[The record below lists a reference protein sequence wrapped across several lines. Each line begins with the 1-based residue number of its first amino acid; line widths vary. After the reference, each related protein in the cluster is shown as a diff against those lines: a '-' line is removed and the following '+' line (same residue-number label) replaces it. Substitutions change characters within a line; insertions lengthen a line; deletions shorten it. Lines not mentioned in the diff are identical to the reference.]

1 MDVILYNP
9 LSKSGG
15 SSNVAFKLHQ
25 QLNKKQVANKVI
37 SLLQIND
44 LEEFIK
50 EHNNA
55 NRFIIIGGDGTLNVL
70 ANNIKD
76 LTIKPDI
83 YLYASGTG
91 NDFAR
96 SLPTKGKLIDI
107 KKYLYNLP
115 TVTFNDERMDFLNG
129 VGMGIDGLVVHKV
142 NNSRHKNNKFNY
154 FRHVFEAF
162 KEHKK
167 SPVEVTVDGSRYSY
181 NDAWFVSVMNSA
193 YFGGGMKVA
202 PKQKRDNDDLTVIIA
217 KKAPKILLL
226 FIFPIIYLGLH
237 VHLKRYVKIIRGKDI
252 QVYFKTPQ
260 MMQVDGEDFPNI
272 STISA
277 KK

>member
-15 SSNVAFKLHQ
+15 TSNVAFKLHQ
-25 QLNKKQVANKVI
+25 QLNKKLIPNKVI

-44 LEEFIK
+44 LEEFIY
-50 EHNNA
+50 EHKDV
-55 NRFIIIGGDGTLNVL
+55 NRFIIVGGDGTLNVL

-76 LTIKPDI
+76 LKIKPDI
-83 YLYASGTG
+83 YLYVSGTG

-96 SLPTKGKLIDI
+96 SLGVKGKLINI
-107 KKYLYNLP
+107 KQYLYDLP
-115 TVTFNDERMDFLNG
+115 TVSFNDERMDFLNG

-154 FRHVFEAF
+154 FRHVYEAF
-162 KEHKK
+162 KEQKK
-167 SPVEVTVDGSRYSY
+167 APVEVTVDGVKHSF

-202 PKQKRDNDDLTVIIA
+202 PKQKREQSDLTVVIA
-217 KKAPKILLL
+217 KKAPKLLLL

-237 VHLKRYVKIIRGKDI
+237 PILKRYVKIIKGNNI
-252 QVYFKTPQ
+252 EVYFKVPQ
-260 MMQVDGEDFPNI
+260 MLQVDGEDFANI
-272 STISA
+272 STIRA